1 MVAVIQSRPVIRP
14 MRSEDLLGVVG
25 VERASYGYPWSRRI
39 FEDCMRVGYC
49 CLVAETGGVIQGHGI
64 MLARAG
70 EAHILNLCVD
80 PSYRRHGIAAHML
93 GELIEIAMQSGART
107 AFLEVRPSNPGAI
120 ALYEGAGFHEVGRRP
135 DYYPAPF
142 GREDAVVM
150 ARELHF
156 DGH

>member
-1 MVAVIQSRPVIRP
+1 MVAVIQPQPHIRP
-14 MRSEDLLGVVG
+14 MRVGDLAGVVG

-39 FEDCMRVGYC
+39 FEDCMEVGYC
-49 CLVAETGGVIQGHGI
+49 CLVAEAEGVVLGHGI
-64 MLARAG
+64 MLVRAG
-70 EAHILNLCVD
+70 EAHVLNLCVD
-80 PSYRRHGIAAHML
+80 PSYRRRGIAAHML
-93 GELIEIAMQSGART
+93 DELIDIALQSGART

-120 ALYEGAGFHEVGRRP
+120 ALYERAGFHEVGRRP

>member
-1 MVAVIQSRPVIRP
+1 MVAVIQPRPVIRP
-14 MRSEDLLGVVG
+14 MREDDLVGVVA

-39 FEDCMRVGYC
+39 FDDCMQVGYC
-49 CLVAETGGVIQGHGI
+49 CLVAEADGVILGHGI
-64 MLARAG
+64 MLSRAG
-70 EAHILNLCVD
+70 EAHILNLCVE
-80 PSYRRHGIAAHML
+80 PSYRRRGVAAYML
-93 GELIEIAMQSGART
+93 DELLEIAVQSGART

-120 ALYEGAGFHEVGRRP
+120 ALYEQAGFHEVGRRP